1 MKTEKEFRLV
11 WGNKKAILLIHGLTG
26 GPFELRQIAKRF
38 HSKGYDIYCPVL
50 PGHVE
55 SLSKLKKTKW
65 HHWQSYIEDYLR
77 MIIDNEYNEIYIAGL
92 CMGATLAITLAAKE
106 EFYGRIKAIAT
117 WSIFTEPNGWS
128 LPWYRVFLL
137 PMIIHTPVR
146 YFYNIKERHPYGIKN
161 ETLRKKICFL
171 MANTQSAYDR
181 TPAVSLLELKRLS
194 KFLLNN
200 IDKVK
205 VPVLMIHSEY
215 DDVSD
220 IKNAEKVYNK
230 LQCKEKSFIRLYNSY
245 HMITIDNDKQIVID
259 ETLKFFEKY

>member
-171 MANTQSAYDR
+171 MANT
-181 TPAVSLLELKRLS
+181 P
-194 KFLLNN
+194 
-200 IDKVK
+200 
-205 VPVLMIHSEY
+205 
-215 DDVSD
+215 
-220 IKNAEKVYNK
+220 
-230 LQCKEKSFIRLYNSY
+230 NSIY
-245 HMITIDNDKQIVID
+245 R
-259 ETLKFFEKY
+259 